1 MKLTDT
7 IKLIPGYDPYR
18 DAGDCTFDEKAGQK
32 AIDFFHEC
40 ITHVKGDL
48 AKQPFIL
55 EPWEQA
61 IIANIFGWKRP
72 NGKRRYRKVFIF
84 VPRKNGKTALIA
96 GIVNYVMFCDGEP
109 GAEIY
114 SAAAEAE
121 QAKLVFQQVCG
132 MIHNDEQS
140 AEPVLSSRC
149 RIYQHSVYCEDTM
162 TAYKPISAD
171 AGTKHGYNA
180 HLVVMDETHAQPN
193 RDLSDVLKTS
203 QGSRSQPLYIDITTS
218 DFEREGSICNEKHD
232 YAGKVRDGIIDD
244 PYFLPVIYEASKD
257 DDWKDPEVWK
267 KANPNF
273 GISLTEEYIQAAC
286 KEAIDSP
293 TFENTFKR
301 LHLNIRT
308 EQDVRWLQMEKWDAC
323 GDEIDI
329 EELAGRACY
338 AGLDMSSTTDLT
350 ALTLLFPDGDGK
362 ITVLPFFWVPNITGH
377 KKERQDGVPYLTW
390 EKQKYVIMT
399 SGDSVDYHA
408 VRAKINALAEIYNI
422 REIAVDRCFAHEI
435 ITDLQDQDGFNVVK
449 FGQGYLSMNA
459 PTKELER
466 LVLSGDLNHGGNPV
480 LRWMASNVTVEIDA
494 AENYKPSKKKSTQ
507 RIDGIVSTIM
517 ALGIAMLQGNG
528 TSIYDEE
535 ELMVI

>member
-1 MKLTDT
+1 MKLTEI

-18 DAGDCTFDEKAGQK
+18 DAGDCTFDEKAGQHI
-32 AIDFFHEC
+32 IDFFHEC
-40 ITHVKGDL
+40 ITHVKGKL
-48 AKQPFIL
+48 SGQPFIL
-55 EPWEQA
+55 ELWEQA
-61 IIANIFGWKRP
+61 IVANLFGWKRP
-72 NGKRRYRKVFIF
+72 NGLRRYTEAFIF
-84 VPRKNGKTALIA
+84 VPRKNGKTSLSA

-121 QAKLVFQQVCG
+121 QAKLVFDQTCW
-132 MIHNDEQS
+132 MIQNDEKS
-140 AEPVLSSRC
+140 NEPVLSPRC
-149 RIYQHSVYCEDTM
+149 TIYMKSVFCEDTHSF
-162 TAYKPISAD
+162 YKYISSD
-171 AGTKHGYNA
+171 AKTKHGYNA
-180 HLVVMDETHAQPN
+180 HLVIMDETHAQPD
-193 RDLSDVLKTS
+193 RTLTDVLETS
-203 QGSRSQPLYIDITTS
+203 QASREEPIYIDITTS
-218 DFEREGSICNEKHD
+218 DFEREGSVCNEKHD
-232 YAGKVRDGIIDD
+232 IACRVRDGILNN
-244 PYFLPVIYEASKD
+244 PYLLPVIYEASKE
-257 DDWKDPEVWK
+257 DDWTDPEVWK

-273 GISLTEEYIQAAC
+273 GISVREEYIQGKCA
-286 KEAIDSP
+286 KAIDSP

-377 KKERQDGVPYLTW
+377 KKELQDGVPYLTW
-390 EKQKYVIMT
+390 ERQRHVVMT

-408 VRAKINALAEIYNI
+408 VRAKINALAEVYNI